1 MQALWSGKK
10 RAPDAMIGGW
20 GGESNREIDFGFV
33 FRVRDRVVRCE
44 AVRDDIWYARGSG
57 TFFCSDSSA
66 LLCSALAGAGCPPF
80 SRTTASG
87 KR

>member
-1 MQALWSGKK
+1 MY
-10 RAPDAMIGGW
+10 IGGW

-57 TFFCSDSSA
+57 TFFSSSA
-66 LLCSALAGAGCPPF
+66 LLWPARVVHR
-80 SRTTASG
+80 SRG
-87 KR
+87 QLQVENNEKHMVV